1 MSRLSK
7 RDQMIELERRF
18 CCCGIGE
25 ALLGAA
31 CLWGCQTANAAYKNA
46 QAAKAA
52 GQPTTGTDTELG
64 PRPVTRP
71 VERPATCPPRSNT
84 PTGNSRT
91 GRSRTRGP
99 TDGSTA
105 RGPTDD
111 STDGSGT
118 RGPTEDSRTGGSS
131 MRPPTKPPTDDAG
144 TGPSRPWPLTTNEG
158 SLIAADS
165 RAWLRPTHSKTGL
178 SKGEPP
184 SLESS
189 GTLRPDSDAEDD
201 SRVRGPTHSKALKVL
216 GLSDH

>member
-1 MSRLSK
+1 M
-7 RDQMIELERRF
+7 
-18 CCCGIGE
+18 
-25 ALLGAA
+25 
-31 CLWGCQTANAAYKNA
+31 WGCQTANEAYKNA
-46 QAAKAA
+46 KAAKAA

-71 VERPATCPPRSNT
+71 VERPATCPPRSST

-91 GRSRTRGP
+91 GRSRT
-99 TDGSTA
+99 

-144 TGPSRPWPLTTNEG
+144 TKSLTASGTGDLGTGPSRPWPLTTNEG
-158 SLIAADS
+158 PLIAADS
-165 RAWLRPTHSKTGL
+165 RAWLRPPRPKTGPPR
-178 SKGEPP
+178 GEPP

-189 GTLRPDSDAEDD
+189 GTLRPESDAEDD
-201 SRVRGPTHSKALKVL
+201 SRVGPTTSKARKVL
-216 GLSDH
+216 GL